1 MKLQHLL
8 GKAEHVMGIPIH
20 VKADADAVELI
31 IFHFDHFVS
40 VDVQQIL
47 QVTR

>member
-20 VKADADAVELI
+20 VKADAVELI